1 MMSTEETKQRE
12 AVRRTALDYID
23 GWYAGD
29 AERMRR
35 SLHPDLA
42 KRIQRPDA
50 DGRLRVE
57 NMGADDLVGWTEKGT
72 GTTDAVRR
80 DDVHVQDVFGRAASV
95 RVDAGRWVDF
105 LHLVETEAGWQ
116 IVNVLWELRIPAE
129 A

>member
-1 MMSTEETKQRE
+1 MSTQVAEQQE
-12 AVRRTALDYID
+12 AIRRTALDYID
-23 GWYAGD
+23 GWYSGD

-35 SLHPDLA
+35 SLHPELA

-72 GTTDAVRR
+72 GTTDPVRGN
-80 DDVHVQDVFGRAASV
+80 DVRVLDVFGRAASV
-95 RVDAGRWVDF
+95 RVDAGRWVDY

-116 IVNVLWELRIPAE
+116 IVNVLWELRTPSE
-129 A
+129 V